1 MDLCVEDMKLL
12 PMMYPCVDC
21 GLLTVNW
28 CDGSSPTMFRLLDTC
43 YASDHVPH
51 DYPVKGGYGNLRT
64 PLCQYCETCSKV
76 CRFCLGKQG
85 CTPPARRTHWSGLPM
100 EMSRSFTAEEFSIA
114 TRREFEIRD
123 AMTLPEMRLPRK
135 KDRDVPAGFSL
146 QQMS

>member
-1 MDLCVEDMKLL
+1 
-12 PMMYPCVDC
+12 MMYPCVDC

-28 CDGSSPTMFRLLDTC
+28 CDGSSSVELDTC

-51 DYPVKGGYGNLRT
+51 DYPVEEGYGNVRT

-123 AMTLPEMRLPRK
+123 AKAKTVQDASDAAE

>member
-1 MDLCVEDMKLL
+1 MAATSRT
-12 PMMYPCVDC
+12 PTMMYPCVDC

-28 CDGSSPTMFRLLDTC
+28 CDGSSPTMFRMLDTC

-76 CRFCLGKQG
+76 CRFCLGKKG
-85 CTPPARRTHWSGLPM
+85 CTPPTRRTHWSGLPM
-100 EMSRSFTAEEFSIA
+100 EKSRSFTAEEFSIA

-123 AMTLPEMRLPRK
+123 AKAKTRQDASDAAE

>member
-28 CDGSSPTMFRLLDTC
+28 CDGSSSVELDTC

-51 DYPVKGGYGNLRT
+51 DYPCEGGYGNVRT

-76 CRFCLGKQG
+76 CRFCLGKKG
-85 CTPPARRTHWSGLPM
+85 CTPPTRRTHWSGLPM
-100 EMSRSFTAEEFSIA
+100 EKSRSFTAEEFSIA

-123 AMTLPEMRLPRK
+123 AKAKTMQDASDAAE